1 MEAQKFVDFFSLK
14 KGESD
19 LKTEI
24 LAGIT
29 TFLTMSYII
38 VVNPSI
44 LSKTGMNF
52 AAILTATVIVSAI
65 TSILMGIYAKLPY
78 AIAPGM
84 GLNAFFTYTLVLG
97 KGISWET
104 ALGAVFVSGI
114 VFIILSL
121 LNIRKMIVEA
131 IPTNLQYAVAAGIGL
146 FLALIGLNDVGFIV
160 GGKGTVVSFGGF
172 NIQTELFILCFALT
186 MFLVSKKIKGA
197 LLLSIIINS
206 IVVLIASIGL
216 VKAGIIKSGIVTP
229 PKTIISLPS
238 FSLFFKMNVKEAL
251 TIGMIA
257 PVFTFL
263 FTDMFDS
270 ISTYL
275 GLARSAN
282 LIDDKGIPINVN
294 KALLTDALATTIS
307 GISGTSSGTVYIESS
322 AGIQEGGKT
331 GLTAVVAGL
340 LFLPFMFLSPLLSF
354 VPSVATAPVLVIVGV
369 FMAKTLRE
377 IEWDNLTEA
386 IPAFIAFILIPL
398 TYSIT
403 QGIVWGFLTYTVLK
417 ILNGEFKKISITLYI
432 IDIMSILALIAMY

>member
-1 MEAQKFVDFFSLK
+1 MDKQRLVDFLSLK
-14 KGESD
+14 PGESD
-19 LKTEI
+19 FKTEV

-44 LSKTGMNF
+44 LSKTGMDF
-52 AAILTATVIVSAI
+52 SAVLTATVIVSAL

-78 AIAPGM
+78 ALAPGM

-97 KGISWET
+97 KGIDWQT
-104 ALGAVFVSGI
+104 ALGAVFVSGV

-121 LNIRKMIVEA
+121 LNIRKLIVEA
-131 IPTNLQYAVAAGIGL
+131 IPVNLQYAVAAGIGM

-160 GGKGTVVSFGGF
+160 GGKGTIVSFGGF
-172 NIQTELFILCFALT
+172 NLQTGLFIVCFTIT
-186 MFLVSKKIKGA
+186 MFLVSKRIKGA
-197 LLLSIIINS
+197 LLLSIVVNS
-206 IVVLIASIGL
+206 MVVLIASIVL
-216 VKAGIIKSGIVTP
+216 VKAGILKKGIVSIP
-229 PKTIISLPS
+229 GTIVSAPS
-238 FSLFFKMNVKEAL
+238 FSLFFKMDIKKAL
-251 TIGMIA
+251 SIGMVA

-282 LIDDKGIPINVN
+282 LIDKSGLPVNVN
-294 KALLTDALATTIS
+294 KALMVDALATTVS
-307 GISGTSSGTVYIESS
+307 GITGTSSGTVYIESS

-340 LFLPFMFLSPLLSF
+340 LFLPFMFFSPLLSF
-354 VPSVATAPVLVIVGV
+354 VPTVATAPVLVIVGV
-369 FMAKTLRE
+369 LMAKTLRE
-377 IEWDNLTEA
+377 IEWEDFTES
-386 IPAFIAFILIPL
+386 IPAFVAFLLIPL

-417 ILNGEFKKISITLYI
+417 ILNGRHREISITLYI
-432 IDIMSILALIAMY
+432 IDIMSILALLAMY